1 MLSFTRARATFL
13 DTKVILADNQAVFRT
28 GFVRF
33 LAVEGDFRIVGQ
45 CDDLARLYKA
55 NQSARGT
62 VVVFASS
69 LEADVK
75 QLTADAGSGNNR
87 LIAVLERGESPHP
100 LLSLGIPGILY
111 RDVGRKDLLDCV
123 RKVGRGERFTQSLP
137 VKSAAGFES
146 DMAGE
151 RVRDRLSK
159 KELQIVGLVIRGY
172 KNKDIAKEL
181 NNTEQ
186 VIKNYLRS
194 IFDKTGV
201 SDRLELALFTI
212 HHKLL
217 LDAVETVAPNQPLSM
232 AAQPVGHPEIIV
244 KLNEHVKAQA
254 GLR

>member
-1 MLSFTRARATFL
+1 MKR
-13 DTKVILADNQAVFRT
+13 LA
-28 GFVRF
+28 
-33 LAVEGDFRIVGQ
+33 
-45 CDDLARLYKA
+45 
-55 NQSARGT
+55 
-62 VVVFASS
+62 
-69 LEADVK
+69 
-75 QLTADAGSGNNR
+75 ADAVSGNNH
-87 LIAVLERGESPHP
+87 LIAVLERGESPHTM
-100 LLSLGIPGILY
+100 LSLGIPGILY
-111 RDVGRKDLLDCV
+111 RDVSREALLDCV
-123 RKVGRGERFTQSLP
+123 RKVGRGDRFTQSLP
-137 VKSAAGFES
+137 VKSAVGFES

-159 KELQIVGLVIRGY
+159 KELQIVALLIRGY

-217 LDAVETVAPNQPLSM
+217 LDAVETVAPNEPLS
-232 AAQPVGHPEIIV
+232 AAVQPVGHPAIMV
-244 KLNEHVKAQA
+244 KLNEQVRGQA

>member
-1 MLSFTRARATFL
+1 M

-28 GFVRF
+28 GFARF

-55 NQSARGT
+55 AQGARNS
-62 VVVFASS
+62 VIIFAST
-69 LEADVK
+69 LEPDMNRLA
-75 QLTADAGSGNNR
+75 ADATAGSNR
-87 LIAVLERGESPHP
+87 LLAILERGESPHP
-100 LLSLGIPGILY
+100 MLSVGVPGILY
-111 RDVGRKDLLDCV
+111 RDVNREDLLECV
-123 RKVGRGERFTQSLP
+123 RKVGRGERFSQPLP
-137 VKSAAGFES
+137 VKSAAGFET

-151 RVRDRLSK
+151 RVRKRLSK
-159 KELQIVGLVIRGY
+159 KELQIVALLIRGY

-217 LDAVETVAPNQPLSM
+217 LDAVETVAPVDTL
-232 AAQPVGHPEIIV
+232 AEPEKPMNSADLLV
-244 KLNEHVKAQA
+244 HVKPNAAMQPA
-254 GLR
+254 GSQ